1 MPTRSALTRATAI
14 LAVALTLAACGAAER
29 DADAVEEAATTA
41 PQARTPSQQAFADVN
56 DRMHAAMAEIPAD
69 PDEAF
74 MRGMLAHHRGAVEMA
89 QVELQHGRDAK
100 ARDLAQRI
108 IAAQQAE
115 IEEMEAWLKE
125 RNVATAPVEVDHAA
139 MGH

>member
-1 MPTRSALTRATAI
+1 MPARSALTRTAAI
-14 LAVALTLAACGAAER
+14 TALSLTLAACGVAER
-29 DADAVEEAATTA
+29 DADAVEEAAATA
-41 PQARTPSQQAFADVN
+41 PEARTASQQAFADVN
-56 DRMHAAMAEIPAD
+56 DRMHAAMREIPAD
-69 PDEAF
+69 ADEAF

-100 ARDLAQRI
+100 ARDLAQRV

-115 IEEMEAWLKE
+115 IAEMETWLKQ
-125 RNVATAPVEVDHAA
+125 RNIGTEPVEVDHAA